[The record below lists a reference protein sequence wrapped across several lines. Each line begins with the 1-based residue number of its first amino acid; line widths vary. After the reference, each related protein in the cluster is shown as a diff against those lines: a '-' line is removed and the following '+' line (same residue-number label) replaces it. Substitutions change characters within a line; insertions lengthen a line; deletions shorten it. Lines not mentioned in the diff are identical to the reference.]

1 MWRRAPVLVVSA
13 GVLTVVLVSLFIAF
27 RPGGIKTETSGVI
40 PRDQTQI
47 AFGKEVYQ
55 NNCASC
61 HGAALEGQPD
71 WRKRRTDGR
80 LPAPPHD
87 DSGHTWHHRDVDL
100 FRITK
105 NGIQDIVGPDYETD
119 MPVFKDILT
128 DDEIWAA
135 LAFIK
140 STWSERILQYQ
151 REAESR
157 RE

>member
-1 MWRRAPVLVVSA
+1 MAVA
-13 GVLTVVLVSLFIAF
+13 LVSLFIVF
-27 RPGGIKTETSGVI
+27 RPSGIETETSGVNLH
-40 PRDQTQI
+40 DQAQI
-47 AFGKEVYQ
+47 VFGKQVYQ

-61 HGAALEGQPD
+61 HGVELEGQPD
-71 WRKRRTDGR
+71 WRKRGADGR

-105 NGIQDIVGPDYETD
+105 NGVQDIVGPDYKTD

-135 LAFIK
+135 LTYIK
-140 STWSERILQYQ
+140 STWGERILQYQ

-157 RE
+157 R